1 MRRWDISRKNAV
13 ITVLTGVTLD
23 SWRRQVLSDLQKAE
37 AEDKLKAQTSTTN
50 SGMDTQGL
58 LKQDQEVKLE
68 AMAHDTRDSFLTLD
82 EAKKLVNKTKNK
94 LDNNNFEQGETVEM
108 VRKDYVYQELE
119 ASKAKEIAES
129 KSRNLSNFIQ
139 DIRKSDTF
147 DWIRELLDKYKE
159 FIDSLDLDQKVAIMN
174 LLGYY
179 TLFNLSISIIIIL
192 GANHFIQ
199 LWNLDYKFPWLT
211 KFLKIRAKVNSIY
224 LKVYVLIYIVVFFS
238 YIGLNLYILFSKKPL
253 NA

>member
-1 MRRWDISRKNAV
+1 M
-13 ITVLTGVTLD
+13 
-23 SWRRQVLSDLQKAE
+23 
-37 AEDKLKAQTSTTN
+37 
-50 SGMDTQGL
+50 
-58 LKQDQEVKLE
+58 
-68 AMAHDTRDSFLTLD
+68 
-82 EAKKLVNKTKNK
+82 
-94 LDNNNFEQGETVEM
+94 
-108 VRKDYVYQELE
+108 
-119 ASKAKEIAES
+119 
-129 KSRNLSNFIQ
+129 
-139 DIRKSDTF
+139 
-147 DWIRELLDKYKE
+147 LDKYKE

-238 YIGLNLYILFSKKPL
+238 YIGLNLYILFSK
-253 NA
+253 